1 MFLISSYQMNQI
13 LWDFVDDVLDIC
25 IFFFTYKPYVQ

>member
-25 IFFFTYKPYVQ
+25 IFFYL